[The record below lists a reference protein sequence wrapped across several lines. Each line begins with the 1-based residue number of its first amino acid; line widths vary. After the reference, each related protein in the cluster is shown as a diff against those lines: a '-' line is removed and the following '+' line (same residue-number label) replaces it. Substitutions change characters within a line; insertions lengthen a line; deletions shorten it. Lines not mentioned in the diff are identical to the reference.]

1 MRADLTIALDGHPV
15 TLVDLSPQGAQVLSP
30 LPLRPNQ
37 RVRLS
42 LPQAV
47 RPLRTGAIVVW
58 ARFEMP
64 SEGAR
69 FRAGLVFSGVDL
81 DALASFI
88 DAHRRQDG

>member
-1 MRADLTIALDGHPV
+1 MRAELTIALDGHPV
-15 TLVDLSPQGAQVLSP
+15 TLVDLSSKGAQVLST

-58 ARFEMP
+58 ANFEMP

-69 FRAGLVFSGVDL
+69 FRAGLAFSGVDV
-81 DALASFI
+81 DALARFI
-88 DAHRRQDG
+88 DAHRRQDS